1 MGRIVTTVD
10 VENSVEPR
18 FSKKLDALVD
28 TGASLLTLPSAWKEQ
43 FGAFGAEEVIELQTA
58 TQESIRGT
66 VCGPIRITVEGFR
79 PVYNEVLFIDMEPED
94 GKYEPLLGYIPLG
107 QCGAAVDLIG
117 HRLVPVRYMD
127 AKVLRKCRNPVRRIR
142 GSRSTTVTAGKT
154 LRGRAG
160 SVVRASASSLE
171 GSAIRKSTLE

>member
-10 VENSVEPR
+10 IQNVMEPR

-43 FGAFGAEEVIELQTA
+43 FGAFEMEDVLELQTA
-58 TQESIRGT
+58 TQESIKGT
-66 VCGPIRITVEGFR
+66 VCGPVRITVEGFR
-79 PVYNEVLFIDMEPED
+79 PVHNEVLFIDMEPDE
-94 GKYEPLLGYIPLG
+94 GRYEPLLGYIALE

-127 AKVLRKCRNPVRRIR
+127 AKVLHNDRH
-142 GSRSTTVTAGKT
+142 
-154 LRGRAG
+154 
-160 SVVRASASSLE
+160 SVPPHYR
-171 GSAIRKSTLE
+171 